1 VAHGATSEGAPVPR
15 LGRTTIER
23 RPEPRPVK
31 QRSRS
36 HVEEA
41 AQAGYWANGGNE
53 SVSPVPQHTEICP
66 LLREEAVRAH
76 S

>member
-1 VAHGATSEGAPVPR
+1 MALQAKGLRCRAWDV
-15 LGRTTIER
+15 
-23 RPEPRPVK
+23 RPSNAARSPDPVK